1 MSEDRDTRQ
10 KDHEDSR
17 DSGMSEDTSR
27 KDAPDSGQKPGEH
40 YQFIEEQVLPNRK
53 KRTKHIMELTLLT
66 LLLAV
71 IFGLVS
77 GMVFSLTGSYV
88 RKQQTTTDS
97 DNREAVNIVGSD
109 NTGTETQTANTP
121 ETTGNTTANEPT
133 GTDSSNTTSN
143 TTDEEKADAQA
154 KENYIAGVR
163 QLSKLAAQVN
173 RSIVTVTAVENGVD
187 WFLND
192 SEKTSSTC
200 GLIYA
205 DNKVEL
211 LILVNLS
218 RVQDASE
225 IRVTFQNGTTVIGT
239 LYDQDATTGLAVV
252 AVEHEDIT
260 QEMEDSYT
268 MATLGDPFS
277 IASGEPVLALGSPNG
292 YLYSMEPGIVTNKK
306 SFEYVTDGKV
316 ELFNL
321 DIADNANGDGVIVNM
336 DGEVLGL
343 ITHTFKS
350 NLNKNIC
357 TVLSLNSK
365 LKTLIQDLANK
376 RERTYLGI
384 VGAELTED
392 VASTLNSS
400 LGIYVT
406 DVVGES
412 PAYAAGIQR
421 GDVITAINDVSIT
434 NFTSFE
440 TLLRNAGIGKK
451 VRLSIIRTTKDTNNK
466 MEIEVT
472 LTSKK

>member
-1 MSEDRDTRQ
+1 
-10 KDHEDSR
+10 
-17 DSGMSEDTSR
+17 
-27 KDAPDSGQKPGEH
+27 
-40 YQFIEEQVLPNRK
+40 
-53 KRTKHIMELTLLT
+53 
-66 LLLAV
+66 
-71 IFGLVS
+71 
-77 GMVFSLTGSYV
+77 
-88 RKQQTTTDS
+88 
-97 DNREAVNIVGSD
+97 
-109 NTGTETQTANTP
+109 
-121 ETTGNTTANEPT
+121 
-133 GTDSSNTTSN
+133 
-143 TTDEEKADAQA
+143 
-154 KENYIAGVR
+154 
-163 QLSKLAAQVN
+163 
-173 RSIVTVTAVENGVD
+173 VTVTAVENGVD